1 MTSRPLI
8 IYHKNCD
15 DGFGA
20 AYAAWKRFGDA
31 ADYLAM
37 DYADVPAQ
45 APVDGREVI
54 AADFSFTPADTFAH
68 ILPRVASLTI
78 LDHHLSAMDDW
89 QAHLG
94 RKNDNGILSHTDGNL
109 HVFFDM
115 SKSGAYLAWEHFHPD
130 APVPRMIAHISD
142 GDLWAFKLDGT
153 RRFYSY
159 LRSQER
165 SFASFDALCTAMAND
180 GGAQAVIE
188 TGGQINAFYRQQLA
202 GIVASKRYVPIE
214 MTAVGDGKPVTAR
227 GLAVNAS
234 KLFSSE
240 LGNMLA
246 AQSGTFAVVWETDG
260 TTAYCSMRSVD
271 GFDSIPFAIAQGG
284 GGHAQACGFIV
295 PLDKLLAAL
304 RGEKTL

>member
-20 AYAAWKRFGDA
+20 AYAAWKRFGDD
-31 ADYLAM
+31 ADYLPM
-37 DYADVPAQ
+37 DYADNPAQ

-54 AADFSFTPADTFAH
+54 AADFSFTPADTMAH
-68 ILPRVASLTI
+68 ILPRAQSLTV
-78 LDHHLSAMDDW
+78 LDHHLSAMHDW

-94 RKNDNGILSHTDGNL
+94 RSANDGVLEHSEGNL
-109 HVFFDM
+109 RVFFDM
-115 SKSGAYLAWEHFHPD
+115 SKSGAYLAWEHFHPKT
-130 APVPRMIAHISD
+130 PVPRMIAHISD

-153 RRFYSY
+153 KPFYSY
-159 LRSQER
+159 LRAQNR
-165 SFASFDALCTAMAND
+165 DFASFDALCSAMAND
-180 GGAQAVIE
+180 DDAQAVLA
-188 TGGQINAFYRQQLA
+188 TGAQINAFYRQQLA
-202 GIVASKRYVPIE
+202 NIVAAKRHAPIE
-214 MTAVGDGKPVTAR
+214 MTAVADGKPVTAR

-246 AQSGTFAVVWETDG
+246 AESGTFAVVWETDG
-260 TTAYCSMRSVD
+260 VTAYCSMRSVD
-271 GFDSIPFAIAQGG
+271 GFDSIPFAAAQGG

-304 RGEKTL
+304 RGEKPL